1 MTVQISLRLPDD
13 LVEFLDRS
21 VSTGA
26 AGSRAELVSVALER
40 EKRRQAA
47 LVDAA
52 IVNAEGPQDDLDSLV
67 EWTAHHASFE
77 D

>member
-1 MTVQISLRLPDD
+1 MTVQISLRLSDD

-21 VSTGA
+21 VSTGI
-26 AGSRAELVSVALER
+26 ER

-47 LVDAA
+47 LADAA

>member
-1 MTVQISLRLPDD
+1 MRLPDD

-26 AGSRAELVSVALER
+26 AGSRADLVSVALER
-40 EKRRQAA
+40 EKRRQVA
-47 LVDAA
+47 LADAA

-67 EWTAHHASFE
+67 EWTAHHTSFE

>member
-1 MTVQISLRLPDD
+1 MTVQISLRLPDH

-21 VSTGA
+21 VSAGA
-26 AGSRAELVSVALER
+26 ASSRADLVSVALER

-47 LVDAA
+47 LADAA
-52 IVNAEGPQDDLDSLV
+52 IVNAEGTQDDLDSLV
-67 EWTAHHASFE
+67 EWAAHHASFE

>member
-1 MTVQISLRLPDD
+1 MSSS
-13 LVEFLDRS
+13 DRS
-21 VSTGA
+21 I
-26 AGSRAELVSVALER
+26 ALER

-47 LVDAA
+47 LADAA

-67 EWTAHHASFE
+67 EWTAHHTSSE

>member
-1 MTVQISLRLPDD
+1 MQISLRLPDD

-26 AGSRAELVSVALER
+26 AGSRADLVSVALER

>member
-26 AGSRAELVSVALER
+26 ASSRADIVSVALER

-47 LVDAA
+47 LADAA

>member
-1 MTVQISLRLPDD
+1 MTVQISLRLPDH

-26 AGSRAELVSVALER
+26 AGSRADLVSVALER

>member
-26 AGSRAELVSVALER
+26 AGSRADLVSVALER

-52 IVNAEGPQDDLDSLV
+52 IVNAEVPQDDLDSLV

>member
-26 AGSRAELVSVALER
+26 AGSRADIVSVALER

-47 LVDAA
+47 LADAA
-52 IVNAEGPQDDLDSLV
+52 IVNAKGPQDDLDSLV

>member
-13 LVEFLDRS
+13 LVEFLDQS
-21 VSTGA
+21 VSAGA
-26 AGSRAELVSVALER
+26 AGSRADLVSVALER

-52 IVNAEGPQDDLDSLV
+52 VVNAEGPQDDLDSLV
-67 EWTAHHASFE
+67 EWTAHHASLE

>member
-1 MTVQISLRLPDD
+1 MQISLRLPDD

-26 AGSRAELVSVALER
+26 ASSRADIVSVALER

-47 LVDAA
+47 LADAA

>member
-1 MTVQISLRLPDD
+1 MTVQISLRLPDH

-26 AGSRAELVSVALER
+26 ASSRADIVSVALER

-47 LVDAA
+47 LADAA
-52 IVNAEGPQDDLDSLV
+52 IVNAEGTQDDLDSLV

>member
-1 MTVQISLRLPDD
+1 MTVQISLRLSDD

-21 VSTGA
+21 VSTGI
-26 AGSRAELVSVALER
+26 AGSRADLVSLALER

-52 IVNAEGPQDDLDSLV
+52 ILNAKGPQDDLDSLV
-67 EWTAHHASFE
+67 EWTAHHASLE

>member
-26 AGSRAELVSVALER
+26 AGSRADLVSVALER
-40 EKRRQAA
+40 EKRRQVA
-47 LVDAA
+47 LADAA

-67 EWTAHHASFE
+67 EWTAHHTSFE

>member
-1 MTVQISLRLPDD
+1 MTVQISLRRPDD

-26 AGSRAELVSVALER
+26 ASSRADIVSVALER

-47 LVDAA
+47 LADAA

-67 EWTAHHASFE
+67 EWTAHHVSCE